1 MASIDIEKKLQIELL
16 VRLKEFSDSYIP
28 NKKPQKNKNINY
40 NNSPIIHP
48 KTTIFDKLSF
58 DDIQKLSMYT
68 NINSKN
74 KLYSII
80 SQLKMDY
87 KKYSHEKIDTSKRH
101 KKRFSPNLKKTKKI
115 NNYDKLN
122 DKSIKKN
129 FVNKKFKIADDFNE
143 INSKQFLNEK
153 DECLREIILSD
164 KIEGEET
171 IPSYS
176 EDEKENIFEL
186 SSIKQKESNDCL
198 ISKRI
203 KGKKV
208 KDDSIKFLSE
218 LIKNL
223 E

>member
-1 MASIDIEKKLQIELL
+1 MTSTDIDKKLQIELL
-16 VRLKEFSDSYIP
+16 VRLKEFSDAYTS
-28 NKKPQKNKNINY
+28 NKSHQKHKKINY
-40 NNSPIIHP
+40 NNSPITYP

-58 DDIQKLSMYT
+58 DEIT

-80 SQLKMDY
+80 SQLKTDY
-87 KKYSHEKIDTSKRH
+87 KYSHEKIDLTKRH

-115 NNYDKLN
+115 NNYNKLKDYYKSQDKQ
-122 DKSIKKN
+122 IKKN
-129 FVNKKFKIADDFNE
+129 LVNKKFKIADDFNE
-143 INSKQFLNEK
+143 KNSKQFLNEK
-153 DECLREIILSD
+153 DEYLREIILSD
-164 KIEGEET
+164 KIEEEEN
-171 IPSYS
+171 ISSYS
-176 EDEKENIFEL
+176 EERKESIFEL
-186 SSIKQKESNDCL
+186 SPIKESNDCL

-218 LIKNL
+218 LIKDL